1 MNMQHPGNWIHLCVD
16 MQRMFAEDTPWRVAW
31 MEKVSP
37 EVIEVAGRHPE
48 RTIFTRFVP
57 PENPEQAV
65 GAWRAYYRK
74 WQEMTRER
82 LSPGMID
89 LMPELARF
97 VPPGRVFDKM
107 TYSPWVNGELARHLR
122 ADGVETIV
130 VTGGETDVCVLA
142 AVLGAIDLGYRAIVL
157 TDAVC
162 GRADATHDA
171 SLKLLGARFSVQ
183 LELMPTDGFLSLL

>member
-1 MNMQHPGNWIHLCVD
+1 MRHPGNWIHLCVD

-82 LSPGMID
+82 LSPEMIG

-107 TYSPWVNGELARHLR
+107 TYSPWVNGELDRRLQAESI
-122 ADGVETIV
+122 ETIV
-130 VTGGETDVCVLA
+130 FTGGETDVCVLA

-162 GRADATHDA
+162 GSADETHDA
-171 SLKLLGARFSVQ
+171 SLKLLGDRFSVQ
-183 LELMPTDGFLSLL
+183 LELLPTDGFLSRL

>member
-1 MNMQHPGNWIHLCVD
+1 MQHPGNWIHLCVD

-97 VPPGRVFDKM
+97 VPPGRVFDNM
-107 TYSPWVNGELARHLR
+107 TYSPWVNGQLDRRLR
-122 ADGVETIV
+122 AESVETIV
-130 VTGGETDVCVLA
+130 FTGGETDVCVLA
-142 AVLGAIDLGYRAIVL
+142 AVLGAIDLGYCAIVL

-162 GRADATHDA
+162 GSADETHDA
-171 SLKLLGARFSVQ
+171 SLKLLGDRFSVQ
-183 LELMPTDGFLSLL
+183 LELLPTDGFLSRL